1 MRRAIHRS
9 RIDDEERKPGS
20 INRMTQK
27 AREEAAKTGELP
39 HEFLWRVSRGENIGD
54 YEATLADRI
63 DASKACAQFFSP
75 KLAAA
80 QVDTDIPPEGKNW
93 RDYSDAEL
101 LAIVDGA
108 RH

>member
-1 MRRAIHRS
+1 MPAG
-9 RIDDEERKPGS
+9 RKPGS

-39 HEFLWRVSRGENIGD
+39 HEFLLRVSRGEKVGD
-54 YEATLADRI
+54 YEPTFAERI
-63 DASKACAQFFSP
+63 DAAKACAQFFAP
-75 KLAAA
+75 KLTAA

-93 RDYSDAEL
+93 RDCSDAEL
-101 LAIVDGA
+101 LAIVDSA